1 MTVQE
6 EIQDANIQDAIHCV
20 KVELEEEV
28 CEECRFH
35 RLCHIWCKDV
45 SRIKLEALEKQ
56 IPSEEKPI
64 MRDSLGRCKMRGCNL
79 CDGYREEL
87 EQYRALG
94 TVEELKEAREK
105 QIPKKPKEYE
115 DRYYACECGNILLPK
130 WKKYPTELMPKSE
143 GLPHC
148 MSCGQKIDWGEE
160 E

>member
-45 SRIKLEALEKQ
+45 SRIKLKALEKQ

-105 QIPKKPKEYE
+105 QIPKKPHKYIAFDGIERNGCPRCYE
-115 DRYYACECGNILLPK
+115 ELGRNEILYAGQ
-130 WKKYPTELMPKSE
+130 KYCSV
-143 GLPHC
+143 
-148 MSCGQKIDWGEE
+148 CGQALKRR
-160 E
+160 